1 MTFLTSGQWQA
12 WPLVQACIK
21 AAFLLLGFK
30 IGLFCFE
37 GYQNRMKFRKMKEQ
51 GIPIAEPHSLVWG
64 HLQMM
69 VAIRALFPK
78 DAHNHHAQIYMVQNW
93 PKFFPGAAA
102 RPPVIYLDLWPVLEP
117 FAFVVDPAMCQDL
130 VQDRLRP
137 RHPQIKH
144 LIRYISGA
152 RNLTGWD
159 QPVHTLWRSRLNPGF
174 SARNLQSH
182 MPTFIEEV
190 ETFVSLLKAKAPKD
204 GSWGGMFQL
213 LELTTNM
220 TFDIICRVA
229 MNLNTNE
236 QREGPTELQNSMR
249 TLVRRHVIF
258 KNLGTLRLRLSPWWH
273 LEAWRCS
280 RTLRRALVPRIQEQI
295 GSGEQATTQKTVVQL
310 ATKEINNEQGASAAN
325 GGCNNNK
332 TTPLPQLDKEQYSED
347 VLNLMKQFLFAGHD
361 TTSTTITWAFHFLAK
376 HPTALAQLRTEH
388 TTVFDPDPRAAS
400 ATLAASPALLNALPY
415 TNAVIKEVLRLSPLA
430 ATIRR
435 GGPSFFLTTA
445 HHSSDNKS
453 TTHYPTD
460 GFAIATGTA
469 AMHHDPALWPRAN
482 EFIPERYLVPEGH
495 ELYPVKYAWRPFE
508 YGPMNCIGQDLALM
522 ELRLVLLLTVRELD
536 IETDW
541 DKWDALQGRD
551 DSDEKPP
558 TINGDRAY
566 RTTNGLSYPTDEL
579 PVHVRLRNQ

>member
-1 MTFLTSGQWQA
+1 MELLTSGQWQA

-30 IGLFCFE
+30 MGLFFFE
-37 GYQNRMKFRKMKEQ
+37 GYQIRMKFRKMKEQ

-64 HLQMM
+64 HLKMM
-69 VAIRALFPK
+69 VAIRAHFPK
-78 DAHNHHAQIYMVQNW
+78 DAHNHYAQIYLVQNW
-93 PKFFPGAAA
+93 QKFFPGAEE
-102 RPPVIYLDLWPVLEP
+102 RPPIMYFDLWPVLEP
-117 FAFVVDPAMCQDL
+117 FAFVVDPAMCQDI
-130 VQDRLRP
+130 VQDRLQP

-144 LIRYISGA
+144 LIKYISGA

-182 MPTFIEEV
+182 IPTFIEEV
-190 ETFVSLLKAKAPKD
+190 ETFVGLLKANAPKD
-204 GSWGGMFQL
+204 GAWGEVFQL
-213 LELTTNM
+213 LNLTTNM

-229 MNLNTNE
+229 MNLDTNE
-236 QREGPTELQNSMR
+236 QRVGPTELQNSMR
-249 TLVRRHVIF
+249 TLVRNHVIF
-258 KNLGTLRLRLSPWWH
+258 KNLGTLPLRLSPSWN

-280 RTLRRALVPRIQEQI
+280 RTLRRALMPRIQEQI
-295 GSGEQATTQKTVVQL
+295 GSGEQAKTQKTVIQL
-310 ATKEINNEQGASAAN
+310 ATKEISNESST
-325 GGCNNNK
+325 GGNNK
-332 TTPLPQLDKEQYSED
+332 QSLPLDKKQYSED

-376 HPTALAQLRTEH
+376 HPAALEQLRTEH
-388 TTVFDPDPRAAS
+388 TTVFGPDPSTAS
-400 ATLAASPALLNALPY
+400 AMLTANPALLNALPY

-435 GGPSFFLTTA
+435 GSPSFFFT
-445 HHSSDNKS
+445 HHSAASG
-453 TTHYPTD
+453 TTRHYPTD
-460 GFAIATGTA
+460 GFAVATGTA

-482 EFIPERYLVPEGH
+482 EFIPERYLVSEGH

-536 IETDW
+536 VETAW
-541 DKWDALQGRD
+541 EEWDALQVAG
-551 DSDEKPP
+551 DEKPP

-579 PVHVRLRNQ
+579 PVHVRLRNP